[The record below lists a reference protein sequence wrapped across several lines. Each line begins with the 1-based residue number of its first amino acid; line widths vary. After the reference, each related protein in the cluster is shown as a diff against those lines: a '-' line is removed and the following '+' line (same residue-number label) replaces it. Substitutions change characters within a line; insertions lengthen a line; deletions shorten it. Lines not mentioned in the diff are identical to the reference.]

1 MNFKSG
7 DTQTDRQTNRQ
18 TDKQTY
24 FISPCWTATFA
35 VKKTSSRG
43 SGQASRFKTVT
54 QADEWAGPLLCHMHN
69 KVTKFYN
76 WTILLWIWKSWDYA
90 WENSRDIFQ
99 DKGGQCRGN
108 TNLIFIHSTF
118 YITIH
123 HTLPGLCITGWEW
136 GLLIFLSQLS
146 LGKSLLCPHFS
157 QVDSSVQCERTA
169 ALYTCTVAA
178 SPDTHSTLT
187 ETDTLRTASLL
198 ASARPHSDPH
208 TDSQYN
214 NTSNIS
220 PQSRQLSNKFQWV
233 ESVFTRI
240 SLHHDSW
247 SPSLSA
253 KHLPTDSLSHQ
264 NSVCSLQMPGWLILT
279 TASSQ
284 LS

>member
-1 MNFKSG
+1 MNGPALFFVTGIIKLQSFKIG
-7 DTQTDRQTNRQ
+7 LFYCGYEHRGIMHEKTQEIFSRIRAGNAEETQIWFS
-18 TDKQTY
+18 Y
-24 FISPCWTATFA
+24 TAHF
-35 VKKTSSRG
+35 TS
-43 SGQASRFKTVT
+43 
-54 QADEWAGPLLCHMHN
+54 L
-69 KVTKFYN
+69 
-76 WTILLWIWKSWDYA
+76 
-90 WENSRDIFQ
+90 
-99 DKGGQCRGN
+99 
-108 TNLIFIHSTF
+108 
-118 YITIH
+118 YITH
-123 HTLPGLCITGWEW
+123 FLAFVSLAGWDW

-178 SPDTHSTLT
+178 SPDTHSSLT

-240 SLHHDSW
+240 SLHHEAPPCLLNISQLTHWVIRTQFAVCRCRVDWYWQQLQANYHNDTSIKPGY
-247 SPSLSA
+247 SLENKSSLLEFPKCYQIYIVSKSCVYDITFPLISLS
-253 KHLPTDSLSHQ
+253 LVRGL
-264 NSVCSLQMPGWLILT
+264 
-279 TASSQ
+279 
-284 LS
+284 